1 MAFDPKTA
9 KIAFDPKT
17 AQLTSDPI
25 KATTGLH
32 RGFNATPEAQ
42 SVIDKGMTIESQDLE
57 KNRQYYSTKYGR
69 NMNVVEAQEM
79 ASYEYGNRPV
89 AEWLAKNEKA
99 YNYLDEDEKQDPME
113 KVGVPLDRELSEF
126 EARLFTGNVIPVVDR
141 VIMGRW
147 IAHKDQQLAFN
158 LATNNFDEMEKDRA
172 ELRAIEKAASEAF
185 PEYKNWFARGFAGL
199 AATAAPMTES
209 ILLGTF
215 TAGKADKVY
224 WATQGAGGII
234 DTYLTE
240 TGRSIKELSDDQL
253 MRLRG
258 ASLIGG
264 AAYAAVEY
272 IGRLAGL
279 QGKGGLDDIV
289 QRKLIGR
296 LAIEAVDN
304 ANFFSKL
311 KIGGVKFLTNWLLE
325 NSEEGVQ
332 ETVTQLSV
340 DTVDGEV
347 NVIDAVNKGG
357 QAFVE
362 ALPTTMFMAGGAVL
376 VDQAK
381 PKGQTIF
388 LPYTLGDAV
397 RFNKQRTDEEIINVA
412 NASETTEEGK
422 QLKIEMLR
430 NPSEESVDA
439 YNDYRENQNKA
450 VKSEPII
457 DSQGDVKGEVVFE
470 LNEFSENNNIEINDG
485 MEPVSVVKDANG
497 NVVAGAYYESDQDAQ
512 TITIVSTGENDSATG
527 VKQVYN
533 DIVNQLPDLT
543 EGQEVEVETTV
554 DSEVELETE
563 PLQEE
568 TIESLQKRQDE
579 LNEQRKKIEDKQ
591 SDEYNDIMF
600 EIQQIANRKKIL
612 ENEAIINNPNASAS
626 DKSFAYAQLKGL
638 FEQRRKNKKKNAEVD
653 SKEALE
659 ADLEYYEALVTLY
672 EGWSSVNPDASIFK
686 KDDPKVMIETNKRNA
701 RYTREGLAEI
711 EAEVPSTTK
720 KSIPIRI
727 KVNNGRDAQ
736 FLEGVG
742 FETESTIET
751 DDGDIA
757 FVLKQKDDASLAPVV
772 PFAVDRKSLSERI
785 STDVEFEP
793 FIKELEDQGL
803 DRQQAVN
810 FIVENIIGTDTDI
823 NIDFNL
829 DEQVNNARKSL
840 SENYGDV
847 QIILHETHDSFVK
860 ATNMPNARGDYDP
873 ATKTIHISR
882 DKANRRT
889 VAHETFHAI
898 FLRDVTTEAEANEL
912 AKNLYKSVYKNAS
925 PELKADLDAHTAKY
939 GEELR
944 SEEGLSELLSIL
956 ANNSDALTSQ
966 DRTVLSKLMDFF
978 KNILNTLG
986 LDISTDEQVIDML
999 GILGGKVGSGEV
1011 ITEEDVDLL
1020 NIASGKVTGKLKD
1033 IILRRSA
1040 IDKVDVERLE
1050 TNPNTKVIKFDT
1062 RKLMGKFVSITESD
1076 RLVGGKIGDKRFLGG
1091 IFYPIITGRIWASDS
1106 LSAANSII
1114 NQLKKDADGYYYLI
1128 PAIMSATSHLSNRN
1142 MMKIIFEYFEDAVL
1156 KGDVDVG
1163 LFKERVLNALDTIKT
1178 SRGEVVLDLTK
1189 YKLDVESLLDSPDS
1203 PENKVNSLFQ
1213 YIIDNNFTFEERKE
1227 FIIKLLGD
1235 ATKQMP
1241 KNFYD
1246 AVGTMSTLGKL
1257 FSDPALEDVNNRE
1270 AITVI
1275 RFKGKPKVVKTKKD
1289 DEFYHESYEYHI
1301 EPSKGKVEVLF
1312 LNDVIDVTQA
1322 VTSFTVTDKKTG
1334 EVKRYSS
1341 KLALEEA
1348 RQKGQSRLFAL
1359 SNLFRTMRLA
1369 SFSSRI
1375 TTSEK
1380 KLLTRGQQMDF
1391 GEDIIRQVREK
1402 LIADGFIPSD
1412 YAPDFRGTG
1421 ASKVK
1426 ALTPPDPAD
1435 FTDVK
1440 EYETAMAEHFAM
1452 VMMSGVGTTRKGF
1465 NEIVNEIPINP
1476 EANMTNIYNEARK
1489 RYKYIKGVT
1498 KKVEK
1503 RSPKKLSRIG
1513 IDRSFRQPKEK
1524 RFTQAEVIKISMR
1537 RMIEAQLLQ
1546 RKVSREQQRQRK
1558 LKLRL
1563 LQNRAKAMLR
1573 ATISDKAE
1581 RDRLEKQI
1589 PNLTTI
1595 NALDAFFNRVLEAQ
1609 AKQEQRDA
1617 LARAVKVLRSIGKV
1631 TRWVPRLQ
1639 KRIAEITDTIT
1650 TTRLSAKKQRVLES
1664 RKDYVEREENNLV
1677 PTKRIKELE
1686 RLDQN
1691 SLRDM
1696 SAEKINKIVDELE
1709 RLLIMNQQIIAL
1721 KNRFKS
1727 ADLETQKRALIQQL
1741 KNRKALK
1748 GIFDK
1753 ILNNAFFNMLRKYQ
1767 HIVEEFD
1774 GNEQFG
1780 NAYQIL
1786 LAPLVYA
1793 RSVLQSSTEITTRGM
1808 LEVKKKLPAKW
1819 DFDRRDSVLTLDSL
1833 NQFGQAIEYKVV
1845 EVMGIFAHS
1854 LNTENR
1860 RYLRE
1865 NHGLT
1870 DEQIDQLIAQLTDVE
1885 RTAVRETMEVF
1896 DSQYEGANRVNEILT
1911 GGEQMPRIKNYM
1923 PLIFKREKI
1932 VSEESDLLTGNNI
1945 NNPYINDSFTFKRI
1959 GTGKMELDL
1968 DFFNVATRHI
1978 RKVNHYSAYA
1988 VAIKKVQSVLAD
2000 PQVRAEIERLI
2011 GANGYE
2017 QLISTIVDT
2026 ANPSQYDLG
2035 YSGLREVLL
2044 HARLA
2049 QSIVNLGLGI
2059 VTGFVQFSSMPLTMR
2074 RIGVSNA
2081 VEGLKLFIKNPKQAV
2096 KRVSDASVM
2105 MQNRSSNFDRE
2116 YREFLESKDARSFF
2130 ADTITKV
2137 TNGKLSGEKLRKAN
2151 DNMVE
2156 FSFFMI
2162 RSVDMFTAYSSWL
2175 GAYNKAVSIYGRDN
2189 EELLVRYADDVVSKT
2204 QPMSDIM
2211 NLAKI
2216 QRGSQWQKL
2225 IVNFYTAMSH
2235 VYNEMDVN
2243 LRGALRKD
2251 ISTMQFVRGIT
2262 FVVLIPSIFG
2272 HIIRGAGDE
2281 DDDLNEEL
2289 LDYSKS
2295 LGSYLGG
2302 TVPIFGNMISSMWSP
2317 WDYNPVPVLT
2327 DPIKYTKR
2335 AAQQFGNEDWAKAWG
2350 NLGRASGYLARYPS
2364 KAVVRFIEGSADLIN
2379 DETDN
2384 VLVLFKY
2391 VEEDSKKSSFEN
2403 PTKSKSAKGK
2413 SKFN

>member
-1 MAFDPKTA
+1 
-9 KIAFDPKT
+9 
-17 AQLTSDPI
+17 
-25 KATTGLH
+25 
-32 RGFNATPEAQ
+32 
-42 SVIDKGMTIESQDLE
+42 
-57 KNRQYYSTKYGR
+57 
-69 NMNVVEAQEM
+69 
-79 ASYEYGNRPV
+79 
-89 AEWLAKNEKA
+89 
-99 YNYLDEDEKQDPME
+99 
-113 KVGVPLDRELSEF
+113 
-126 EARLFTGNVIPVVDR
+126 
-141 VIMGRW
+141 
-147 IAHKDQQLAFN
+147 
-158 LATNNFDEMEKDRA
+158 
-172 ELRAIEKAASEAF
+172 
-185 PEYKNWFARGFAGL
+185 
-199 AATAAPMTES
+199 
-209 ILLGTF
+209 
-215 TAGKADKVY
+215 
-224 WATQGAGGII
+224 
-234 DTYLTE
+234 
-240 TGRSIKELSDDQL
+240 
-253 MRLRG
+253 
-258 ASLIGG
+258 
-264 AAYAAVEY
+264 
-272 IGRLAGL
+272 
-279 QGKGGLDDIV
+279 
-289 QRKLIGR
+289 
-296 LAIEAVDN
+296 
-304 ANFFSKL
+304 
-311 KIGGVKFLTNWLLE
+311 
-325 NSEEGVQ
+325 
-332 ETVTQLSV
+332 
-340 DTVDGEV
+340 
-347 NVIDAVNKGG
+347 
-357 QAFVE
+357 
-362 ALPTTMFMAGGAVL
+362 MFMAGGAVL

-485 MEPVSVVKDANG
+485 MEPVSVVKDASG
-497 NVVAGAYYESDQDAQ
+497 NVVAGAYYESDGDAQ
-512 TITIVSTGENDSATG
+512 IITVVSTGENDSATG

-543 EGQEVEVETTV
+543 EGQEVEVEATDTQV
-554 DSEVELETE
+554 DQTEGIPDNEVIPRISPDGTPIGINETE
-563 PLQEE
+563 VKYKGNVGDFIFVIGVDGVVRKVKVLISENGIVEKVEFNGKGYIKGTFVFSSTNPLGSNVNTTSSSGVSGTSQGTDLTTLTKEQLQEVLLKLE
-568 TIESLQKRQDE
+568 AFLSQMGVDLDTLNFQDE
-579 LNEQRKKIEDKQ
+579 VLEGAVLQA
-591 SDEYNDIMF
+591 IM
-600 EIQQIANRKKIL
+600 ELTAV
-612 ENEAIINNPNASAS
+612 
-626 DKSFAYAQLKGL
+626 
-638 FEQRRKNKKKNAEVD
+638 KNLLGVK
-653 SKEALE
+653 
-659 ADLEYYEALVTLY
+659 
-672 EGWSSVNPDASIFK
+672 
-686 KDDPKVMIETNKRNA
+686 PKVT
-701 RYTREGLAEI
+701 
-711 EAEVPSTTK
+711 STTK

-772 PFAVDRKSLSERI
+772 PFAVDRKSLSEKI

-840 SENYGDV
+840 SKNYGDV

-999 GILGGKVGSGEV
+999 GILGSKVGSGEV

-1062 RKLMGKFVSITESD
+1062 RKLMGKFVSMTESD
-1076 RLVGGKIGDKRFLGG
+1076 RLVGGKIGDRRFLGG

-1156 KGDVDVG
+1156 KGDVDIG
-1163 LFKERVLNALDTIKT
+1163 LFKERVLNALDTVKISK
-1178 SRGEVVLDLTK
+1178 GKVVLDLTK
-1189 YKLDVESLLDSPDS
+1189 YKSDVESLLDSPDS

-1213 YIIDNNFTFEERKE
+1213 YIVDNNFTFNERKE
-1227 FIIKLLGD
+1227 FIVKLLGK

-1246 AVGTMSTLGKL
+1246 AVGTINTLGKL
-1257 FSDPALEDVNNRE
+1257 FSDPALEGVNNRE

-1275 RFKGKPKVVKTKKD
+1275 RFKEKPKVVKTKKD

-1312 LNDVIDVTQA
+1312 LSDVIDLTQA
-1322 VTSFTVTDKKTG
+1322 ITSFTVTDEETG
-1334 EVKRYSS
+1334 EVKKYSS
-1341 KLALEEA
+1341 KLALERAKELG
-1348 RQKGQSRLFAL
+1348 KTRLWAL
-1359 SNLFRTMRLA
+1359 SNLFRTMKLA

-1375 TTSEK
+1375 TRSEK
-1380 KLLTRGQQMDF
+1380 KLLTRGQVIRSDKSEFTPPPENILKRIFSREIKDLLTGYIDTDYYRKLVAKRRRSFPFVNLPLLPSDQAVKESLKGKQKDFANNKFKINVKEGDVIESRLDIPAYTDHGVFVVTLHKKRGERAKEAATPINYRATVRLKNVKMIAPPFKAALIGVGEAKSTVATVQGEYVKTTPEDDYVLASELLDNPNWTQVGYNPVMFSYFYDREDMKPVVSGSEMVQIGGLLFVKDAVFADPNDAQFKILPDNPREQKTVMRAVKIILGDEFGEFDLEARFQQMDF

-1440 EYETAMAEHFAM
+1440 KYETAMAEHFAM

-1573 ATISDKAE
+1573 ATIADKAE

-1589 PNLTTI
+1589 PNLTTL

-1609 AKQEQRDA
+1609 ARQEQRDA
-1617 LARAVKVLRSIGKV
+1617 LARAVKVLRNIGKV

-1650 TTRLSAKKQRVLES
+1650 TTRLSAKKQRLLES

-1677 PTKRIKELE
+1677 PSKRIKELD
-1686 RLDQN
+1686 RLDQD

-1860 RYLRE
+1860 KYLRE

-1870 DEQIDQLIAQLTDVE
+1870 DKQIDQLIAQLTDVE

-1932 VSEESDLLTGNNI
+1932 VSEESDLLTGSNI

-1988 VAIKKVQSVLAD
+1988 VPIKKVQSVLAD

-2096 KRVSDASVM
+2096 RRVSDASVM

-2162 RSVDMFTAYSSWL
+2162 RSIDMFTAYSSWL

-2251 ISTMQFVRGIT
+2251 ISTMQFVRGVT